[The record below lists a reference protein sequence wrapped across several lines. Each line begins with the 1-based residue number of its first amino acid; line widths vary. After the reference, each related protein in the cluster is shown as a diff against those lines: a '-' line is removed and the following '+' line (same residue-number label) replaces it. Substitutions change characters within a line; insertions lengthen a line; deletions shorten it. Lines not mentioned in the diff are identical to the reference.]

1 MYKDLENQKF
11 DFLILGTN
19 LTESALSAFLAKS
32 KYKIIQADISK
43 SYGGDCK
50 NFNLRDMENFMKEL
64 SEKTLKDNYLSNI
77 TLLTHDIKKEIEP
90 VLEKENY
97 RQYNFDLNP
106 KFLYARSKSSSEL
119 IDSKASNYIEF
130 NSIRKIYFMYD
141 DKFLNVP
148 FSKSE
153 IFISN
158 DLDLLEKQKL
168 LNFIFSVMKLK
179 NNNVDVNST
188 VDIKKD
194 IELDDDFLYN
204 EIKKNLNEKAN
215 EFLVKHFNNKIIDM
229 ILLILSN
236 QNLNNKDMTVDQ
248 MCDQIYKFLISVQI
262 YDNTPFLIPQYG
274 SSEFTQAMS
283 RLSAVNGSIFLIND
297 LLEFDVKYNKEK
309 KDEKSG
315 NFLVEVLDGEK
326 NEKFNINVDKI
337 IVNNCFLDNDKLS
350 KVKLEQEIK
359 NKIKNS
365 KENNYIYKYTAFY
378 SIKAIGQL
386 FSIKEGPHYY
396 RVPKN
401 NTFIKNEYQL
411 DAIKYFNNTCVVPNN
426 RTLLYITIFS
436 DLNEKDESI
445 FIEKA
450 KIIAENFSNKIINDM
465 KEDINKNY
473 NDEEFK
479 KKCNFTRIKIIEE
492 IDRVK
497 EEEEKKKAEEEQKKK
512 EEEEKKKNEEKK
524 EEGKIEGAV
533 YIPPKR
539 PRTPPKIEEISLI
552 PEIII
557 KYEFNQKIKLDEL
570 IFEENDKSQN
580 NNIIFTKNNAIS
592 VDLDEYFKESFN
604 ILKKN
609 CLIKE
614 EKKEEKKEVKEE
626 NIEVDDEDEIEDNN
640 LIDELFNEIGLDEEE
655 KGEEKKEEEKKEE
668 EKKEDEKKEEVK
680 KDEDKKEEEKKE
692 EVKKEEVKKE
702 EENKAEEPKKD

>member
-215 EFLVKHFNNKIIDM
+215 GFLVKHFNNKIIDM

-592 VDLDEYFKESFN
+592 VDLDEYFEESFN

-626 NIEVDDEDEIEDNN
+626 NREDDDEDEIEDNN
-640 LIDELFNEIGLDEEE
+640 LIYELFNEIGLDEEE
-655 KGEEKKEEEKKEE
+655 KGEEKKEEEKNEE
-668 EKKEDEKKEEVK
+668 EKKIEEK
-680 KDEDKKEEEKKE
+680 KDENKKNENKKDDEKKEEEKKE
-692 EVKKEEVKKE
+692 EVKKE
-702 EENKAEEPKKD
+702 

>member
-592 VDLDEYFKESFN
+592 VDLDEYFEESFN

-626 NIEVDDEDEIEDNN
+626 NREVDDEDEIEDNN

-655 KGEEKKEEEKKEE
+655 KGEEKKEEEKNEEEKKEE
-668 EKKEDEKKEEVK
+668 EKKEEEKNEE
-680 KDEDKKEEEKKE
+680 EKKEEEKKE
-692 EVKKEEVKKE
+692 EVKKEEDLKE
-702 EENKAEEPKKD
+702 

>member
-411 DAIKYFNNTCVVPNN
+411 DAIKYFNNTCVIPNN

-592 VDLDEYFKESFN
+592 VDLDEYFEESFN

-626 NIEVDDEDEIEDNN
+626 NREVDDEDEIEDNN

-655 KGEEKKEEEKKEE
+655 KVEEKKEEEKKEE

-680 KDEDKKEEEKKE
+680 KEEDKKE
-692 EVKKEEVKKE
+692 
-702 EENKAEEPKKD
+702 

>member
-592 VDLDEYFKESFN
+592 VDLDEYFEESFN

-626 NIEVDDEDEIEDNN
+626 NREVDDEDEIEDNN

-655 KGEEKKEEEKKEE
+655 KGEEKKEEEKNEEEKKEE
-668 EKKEDEKKEEVK
+668 EKKEEGK
-680 KDEDKKEEEKKE
+680 KDEEKKEEEKKE

-702 EENKAEEPKKD
+702 EVKKE

>member
-436 DLNEKDESI
+436 DLNEKDENI

-539 PRTPPKIEEISLI
+539 PRTPPKIEEMSLI

-592 VDLDEYFKESFN
+592 VDLDEYFEESFN

-626 NIEVDDEDEIEDNN
+626 NREVDDEDEIEDNN

-702 EENKAEEPKKD
+702 EVKKE

>member
-411 DAIKYFNNTCVVPNN
+411 DAIKFFNNTCVVPNN

-592 VDLDEYFKESFN
+592 VDLDEYFEESFN

-626 NIEVDDEDEIEDNN
+626 NREVDDEDEIEDNN

-655 KGEEKKEEEKKEE
+655 KGEEKKEEEKNEEDKKEE
-668 EKKEDEKKEEVK
+668 E
-680 KDEDKKEEEKKE
+680 KKEEEKKE
-692 EVKKEEVKKE
+692 EVKKEEDKKEEVKKE
-702 EENKAEEPKKD
+702 EDKKEEDKKE

>member
-204 EIKKNLNEKAN
+204 EIKKNLNEKAK

-592 VDLDEYFKESFN
+592 VDLDEYFEESFN

-626 NIEVDDEDEIEDNN
+626 NREVDDEDEIEDNN

-655 KGEEKKEEEKKEE
+655 KGEEKKEEEKNEEEKKEE
-668 EKKEDEKKEEVK
+668 EKKEEDKKEE
-680 KDEDKKEEEKKE
+680 EKKEEEKKE

-702 EENKAEEPKKD
+702 EVKKE

>member
-119 IDSKASNYIEF
+119 IDSNASNYIEF

-592 VDLDEYFKESFN
+592 VDLDEYFEESFN

-702 EENKAEEPKKD
+702 EVKKE

>member
-337 IVNNCFLDNDKLS
+337 IVNNCFIDNDKLS

-592 VDLDEYFKESFN
+592 VDLDEYFEESFN

-626 NIEVDDEDEIEDNN
+626 NREVDDEDEIEDNN

-680 KDEDKKEEEKKE
+680 KEEDKKE
-692 EVKKEEVKKE
+692 
-702 EENKAEEPKKD
+702 